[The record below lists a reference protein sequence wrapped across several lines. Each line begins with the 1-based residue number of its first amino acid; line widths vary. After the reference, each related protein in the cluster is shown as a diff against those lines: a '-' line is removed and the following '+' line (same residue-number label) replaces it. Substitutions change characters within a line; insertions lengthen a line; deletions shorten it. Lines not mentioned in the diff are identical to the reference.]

1 MVFHVAGRHV
11 GAEPFTNQTRVAGS
25 FGGEGIGT
33 DRLTVGHCPVQPEL
47 FADDDIGQHRRAA
60 HVVDQ
65 FAHEFVELRLIHH
78 VCS

>member
-1 MVFHVAGRHV
+1 LQRG
-11 GAEPFTNQTRVAGS
+11 
-25 FGGEGIGT
+25 FGGEGIGA
-33 DRLTVGHCPVQPEL
+33 DWLTVGHGPVQTEF

-65 FAHEFVELRLIHH
+65 FAHELVEFRLVHH